1 MGNTKDEI
9 AKMFDVVLKMEET
22 ELEEYRSIVFRSA
35 SSKKEKLL
43 IYNFFSSIER
53 ERKRKGSR

>member
-35 SSKKEKLL
+35 TSKNEKLL

-53 ERKRKGSR
+53 ERKKKGSH